1 MTRLKPHFFYTHK
14 RGLLLLAIILIAIIL
29 MSPDLQKRPRYYLI
43 ERPVV
48 FVASLFQ
55 KRFTQAGAG
64 IKAVWNG
71 YINLISVQKENARLK
86 EEIEHLRAE
95 NIRYK
100 EISHS
105 LERMQT
111 LLDFKEK
118 APFRTISVR
127 VIGKDT
133 SNLFKTITIYRGEGN
148 GIRKG
153 MAVIT
158 PDAVVGHV
166 IRTSRDSS
174 LVLLMIDRNSAIAS
188 IIQRT
193 RDEGI
198 IEGRGGSIAHL
209 KYIPVLSDIKSGDV
223 VITSGIDGIY
233 PKGLNVGRVVSAKK
247 ENDAIFQEITV
258 APVVDFTRLEEV
270 LVVVDNNKK

>member
-1 MTRLKPHFFYTHK
+1 MARLKPHFFYTHK
-14 RGLLLLAIILIAIIL
+14 RGLLLIAIILIAVIL

-43 ERPVV
+43 EKPAVSVV
-48 FVASLFQ
+48 SLFQ
-55 KRFTQAGAG
+55 RGFTQAGAA
-64 IKAVWNG
+64 IKAVWSG
-71 YINLISVQKENARLK
+71 YINLVNVQKENAGLK
-86 EEIEHLRAE
+86 QEIGHLRAE
-95 NIRYK
+95 NTRYK
-100 EISHS
+100 EVAHS

-111 LLDFKEK
+111 LLGFKEN

-127 VIGKDT
+127 VIGSDT
-133 SNLFKTITIYRGEGN
+133 SNLFKTITIDRGDGD
-148 GIRKG
+148 GLKKD

-158 PDAVVGHV
+158 PDAVVGRV
-166 IRTSRDSS
+166 IRTSRNSS

-198 IEGRGGSIAHL
+198 IEGRGGSIANL
-209 KYIPVLSDIKSGDV
+209 KYIPILSDIQSGDA

-233 PKGLNVGRVVSAKK
+233 PKGMNIGRVVSAKK
-247 ENDAIFQEITV
+247 EGDAIFQEIAVTP
-258 APVVDFTRLEEV
+258 AADFTRLEEA

>member
-1 MTRLKPHFFYTHK
+1 MARLKPHFFYTHK
-14 RGLLLLAIILIAIIL
+14 RGLLLIAIILIAIIL

-43 ERPVV
+43 EKPVV
-48 FVASLFQ
+48 FVISLFQ
-55 KRFTQAGAG
+55 RGFTQTGTG
-64 IKAVWNG
+64 IKGVWSS
-71 YINLISVQKENARLK
+71 YINLIGVQKENALLK
-86 EEIEHLRAE
+86 QEIGHLRAE
-95 NIRYK
+95 NTRYK
-100 EISHS
+100 EMTHS

-111 LLDFKEK
+111 LLEFKEN

-127 VIGKDT
+127 VIGRDT
-133 SNLFKTITIYRGEGN
+133 SNLFKTITIDSGEGN
-148 GIRKG
+148 GIKKD

-158 PDAVVGHV
+158 PDAVVGRV
-166 IRTSRDSS
+166 IRTSRNSS

-198 IEGRGGSIAHL
+198 IEGSGGSIANL
-209 KYIPVLSDIKSGDV
+209 KYIQILSDIQSGDA

-233 PKGLNVGRVVSAKK
+233 PKGMNVGRVVSAKK
-247 ENDAIFQEITV
+247 ENDAIFQEVAV

-270 LVVVDNNKK
+270 LVVVDNE

>member
-1 MTRLKPHFFYTHK
+1 MARLKPHFFYTHK
-14 RGLLLLAIILIAIIL
+14 RGLLLIAIILIAIIL

-43 ERPVV
+43 EKPVV
-48 FVASLFQ
+48 FVISLFQ
-55 KRFTQAGAG
+55 RGFTQTGAG
-64 IKAVWNG
+64 IKGVWSS
-71 YINLISVQKENARLK
+71 YINLIGVQKENALLK
-86 EEIEHLRAE
+86 QEIGHLRAE
-95 NIRYK
+95 NTRYK
-100 EISHS
+100 EMTHS

-111 LLDFKEK
+111 LLEFKDN

-127 VIGKDT
+127 VIGRDT
-133 SNLFKTITIYRGEGN
+133 SNLFKTITIDSGEGN
-148 GIRKG
+148 GIKKD

-158 PDAVVGHV
+158 PDAVVGRV
-166 IRTSRDSS
+166 IRTSRNSS

-198 IEGRGGSIAHL
+198 IEGRGGSIANL
-209 KYIPVLSDIKSGDV
+209 KYIQILSDIQSGDV

-233 PKGLNVGRVVSAKK
+233 PKGMNIGRVVSAKK
-247 ENDAIFQEITV
+247 ESDVIFQEVAV